1 MNKTEIIEALATQT
15 DISKAKA
22 GEVLDALLNL
32 ITKSLKKKE
41 EVKFIGFGTFG
52 VSKRKATKGRNP
64 RTGEEIKIAASLQAK
79 FKPGKALKDT
89 INGK

>member
-1 MNKTEIIEALATQT
+1 MNKTEIIEALANQT

-41 EVKFIGFGTFG
+41 EVKFIGFGTFA

-64 RTGEEIKIAASLQAK
+64 RTGEEIKIPASLQAK